1 MTEETIKEYYKL
13 MDMFSVSILA
23 SKWLNENKDIK
34 NEQLI
39 TLNEY
44 LYYEFLK
51 FGINN
56 VGLLDN

>member
-23 SKWLNENKDIK
+23 SKWLNENKGIN
-34 NEQLI
+34 NEELI
-39 TLNEY
+39 TFNEF
-44 LYYEFLK
+44 LYRELLK

-56 VGLLDN
+56 IGSTE

>member
-44 LYYEFLK
+44 LYHEFLK